1 MRLAIKAVPP
11 FDFDLSAKIF
21 SGGDK
26 QIGRYE
32 NGRYWRV
39 IRVNNKLIL
48 VTLTSSG
55 SADKPKLLVELKSNE
70 TISDKDKK
78 VAEKI
83 IFSLLNL
90 KIDLKPFY
98 EDIKNDETM
107 FNLTQKLRGLKSPTT
122 PTAFEALIDSIIEQ

>member
-1 MRLAIKAVPP
+1 MASYMRLTIKAVPP

-48 VTLTSSG
+48 VTLISSG
-55 SADKPKLLVELKSNE
+55 SVDKPKLLVELKSNE
-70 TISDKDKK
+70 TISIRQ
-78 VAEKI
+78 EN
-83 IFSLLNL
+83 S
-90 KIDLKPFY
+90 
-98 EDIKNDETM
+98 
-107 FNLTQKLRGLKSPTT
+107 
-122 PTAFEALIDSIIEQ
+122 

>member
-1 MRLAIKAVPP
+1 MRLTIKAVPP

-55 SADKPKLLVELKSNE
+55 SVDKPKLLAELKSNE

-78 VAEKI
+78 IAEEI

-98 EDIKNDETM
+98 EGIKNDETM
-107 FNLTQKLRGLKSPTT
+107 FNLTQKLRGLKKSNNSHC
-122 PTAFEALIDSIIEQ
+122 F